1 MPIPPYPLTHSHL
14 RVSLEIL
21 SAIFI
26 LLEITWEQSERSQ
39 NISNRVVVYLLINIS
54 PSNVFQKMLL

>member
-1 MPIPPYPLTHSHL
+1 MDAVNCASHSACHQALLLNLNYKPATALTHSYL

-26 LLEITWEQSERSQ
+26 LLEITWE
-39 NISNRVVVYLLINIS
+39 
-54 PSNVFQKMLL
+54 